1 MNLKN
6 IEMKYRNRFKFF
18 NTVFSEITLFP
29 IFNFI
34 DQQDGTEYTIEA
46 GLNVDLESVLD
57 NIISEKRNT
66 TISQILQ

>member
-6 IEMKYRNRFKFF
+6 IEMKYRNRFKFS
-18 NTVFSEITLFP
+18 NTVFSEKTFFP
-29 IFNFI
+29 IYHFL

-66 TISQILQ
+66 TINQILQ

>member
-18 NTVFSEITLFP
+18 NTVFSEITLNP
-29 IFNFI
+29 IFHFI

>member
-6 IEMKYRNRFKFF
+6 IEIKYRNRFKFF
-18 NTVFSEITLFP
+18 NTVFSEITLNP
-29 IFNFI
+29 IFHFI

-66 TISQILQ
+66 TISHILQ

>member
-1 MNLKN
+1 MNLKL
-6 IEMKYRNRFKFF
+6 IEIKYRNRFKFS
-18 NTVFSEITLFP
+18 NTFFGKTCNP
-29 IFNFI
+29 IFSFI

-66 TISQILQ
+66 TISHILQ